1 MEKEALLSSE
11 GGIEEEG
18 GNVASNE
25 NDDNVQVLSIKHLET
40 DDLGTFTETE
50 DELGGAR
57 VEIAMSKSVRISD
70 DPPDLIGGGGE
81 RRTRE
86 EDDIVYTVE
95 DAIDKMGFGPFQIL
109 VTVFAGM
116 VWVSDYYFFLLSLAC
131 MHTRAVHV
139 LHVNQSRFTVYSL
152 W

>member
-18 GNVASNE
+18 GNVASNK

-70 DPPDLIGGGGE
+70 DPPDLIGGE
-81 RRTRE
+81 RRKRE

-116 VWVSDYYFFLLSLAC
+116 VWVSDYYFFLLSLTC
-131 MHTRAVHV
+131 MYTRAVHV
-139 LHVNQSRFTVYSL
+139 LHVNQSRCTVYSL